1 MRLSVL
7 WFIDGEIIM
16 RFTLALFIILP
27 MPALAHIGH
36 IGEVAGHGHWIALG
50 GIAIAGA
57 IALLGGRKKSDDD
70 EAEEEI
76 QDTDEEKA
84 TA

>member
-1 MRLSVL
+1 MRTIL
-7 WFIDGEIIM
+7 
-16 RFTLALFIILP
+16 LALLTLP

-57 IALLGGRKKSDDD
+57 IALWGGRKKSNDDTEIDD
-70 EAEEEI
+70 EIEDENTEE
-76 QDTDEEKA
+76 A
-84 TA
+84 PA